1 MSEQGTQTMKQNPLQ
16 YVSDQL
22 QELRTKGVA
31 PKLRVLEGEQKPVCT
46 FDGREVINLAS
57 NNYLGLTTHKALRKA
72 ALDAV
77 KRYGVGAGAVRT
89 IAGTMKIH
97 IELEEQIAA

>member
-1 MSEQGTQTMKQNPLQ
+1 MSEQGTQVMKQNPLQ

-22 QELRTKGVA
+22 KELREKGVA
-31 PKLRVLEGEQKPVCT
+31 PKLRVLEGQQKAVCT

-72 ALDAV
+72 AVETA
-77 KRYGVGAGAVRT
+77 KKNGAGAGAGRT
-89 IAGTMKIH
+89 VARTLRPH
-97 IELEEQIAA
+97 IQLWEQS